1 MGREGAQQRL
11 QVPGVAPH
19 GQVLLRPPR
28 PRATIRPVCAPLPP
42 DLIGMD
48 AWARGHDRVREFS
61 PRGHTGRR
69 MAPPLV
75 RPSRQHPQHE
85 GHDAA
90 AIGAA
95 VSRPN
100 RQRLP
105 CAGSCPLF
113 HAGAAGLEDCEQT
126 ALPGAGAKPMR
137 LHHTRLAALSS
148 WSWRGRQSAQRSSAA
163 ESPLGTLMPPS
174 AKRWL
179 HITVRPFVAGSGEGQ
194 PTPIM
199 RGGRQYWRSRN
210 ERPITAQGSGI
221 KAYGLMCVR
230 GRCGFA
236 R

>member
-1 MGREGAQQRL
+1 MRAGPLRAHGMASPSPMASDIPQGGEVIAHRPQRGRVPAGDADGREGAQQRL

-148 WSWRGRQSAQRSSAA
+148 WS
-163 ESPLGTLMPPS
+163 
-174 AKRWL
+174 
-179 HITVRPFVAGSGEGQ
+179 
-194 PTPIM
+194 
-199 RGGRQYWRSRN
+199 
-210 ERPITAQGSGI
+210 
-221 KAYGLMCVR
+221 
-230 GRCGFA
+230 
-236 R
+236 